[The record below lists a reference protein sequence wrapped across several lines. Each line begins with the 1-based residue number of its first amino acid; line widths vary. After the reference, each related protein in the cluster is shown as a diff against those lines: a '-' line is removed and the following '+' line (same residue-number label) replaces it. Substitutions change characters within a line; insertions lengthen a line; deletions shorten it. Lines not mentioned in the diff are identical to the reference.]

1 MGGPT
6 LSVLSPYRAER
17 VGPIVEAQLI
27 AEGLTRHPGSGS
39 SAFPSSAFPS
49 SASRYS
55 DFWYSAE
62 GRPYGYDLQ
71 APDLE
76 TEPDELRLVE
86 EAAGK
91 RIRCDI
97 LLHIHVSDIS
107 GRPALARIAEQVARW
122 TEGWVHVD
130 FADPPPAELLKR
142 LAGAGCCLPLQYA
155 AYLDAAAMGAWLAH
169 PDFHVLK

>member
-1 MGGPT
+1 VGGTT

-27 AEGLTRHPGSGS
+27 AEGLTRRSGSGS
-39 SAFPSSAFPS
+39 G
-49 SASRYS
+49 YS
-55 DFWYSAE
+55 GSWDSAE
-62 GRPYGYDLQ
+62 GRPYGYDVQ

-76 TEPDELRLVE
+76 TEPEELRLVE

-97 LLHIHVSDIS
+97 LLHIYVSDIA
-107 GRPALARIAEQVARW
+107 GRPALGRIAGQVARW
-122 TEGWVHVD
+122 TEGWVHVE
-130 FADPPPAELLKR
+130 FADPPPAALLSR
-142 LAGAGCCLPLQYA
+142 LAGAGCCLPLEYA
-155 AYLDAAAMGAWLAH
+155 AYLDAAAMGAWLAD